1 MVSSDGDQDHGTRAR
16 EQSSPDDKGERK
28 VIEDLE
34 TPGENAAAM
43 NRDLEEMTRTLDAER
58 GARME
63 ERRACQE
70 EQDRMTEKMQL
81 LNNEVQLLKTS
92 AAEAGLA
99 ALQGQQKLDELQS
112 DLKTAN
118 SRQSDMSLVI
128 SRLTSEIQ
136 TLQSTLGEKSQEL
149 QRARAELMQSNDA
162 LQKSADLSTA
172 VMDERISLVGMHER
186 CFALEEENLSLKRLA
201 TASAAAEE
209 EVLAILERERGV
221 SATSIAELATEK
233 EAGEVRIIQLQ
244 TALLAASSD
253 VAGMKVQIE
262 EKDANLVQAGS
273 FLLQR
278 QQQLVAAEEELE
290 VLR

>member
-1 MVSSDGDQDHGTRAR
+1 MVSSDGDQDHGTGAC
-16 EQSSPDDKGERK
+16 EQSTPDVKEERV
-28 VIEDLE
+28 VIDGLE
-34 TPGENAAAM
+34 APRENAAAM
-43 NRDLEEMTRTLDAER
+43 NMDLEKMARTLDAER
-58 GARME
+58 AARKE
-63 ERRACQE
+63 ERRAWQE
-70 EQDRMTEKMQL
+70 EQDRMTEKIQL
-81 LNNEVQLLKTS
+81 LDTEVQLLKTS

-99 ALQGQQKLDELQS
+99 ALQGQQKLDELQI
-112 DLKTAN
+112 DLKAAN
-118 SRQSDMSLVI
+118 SRQIDMSLVI

-172 VMDERISLVGMHER
+172 VMDERMSLAGMRER
-186 CFALEEENLSLKRLA
+186 CLALEEENLQLKRLA
-201 TASAAAEE
+201 AASAAAEG

-221 SATSIAELATEK
+221 SATSIAELAAEK
-233 EAGEVRIIQLQ
+233 EAGAARIIQLQ

-253 VAGMKVQIE
+253 VAGKKLEIE

-278 QQQLVAAEEELE
+278 QRELVAAEEELE